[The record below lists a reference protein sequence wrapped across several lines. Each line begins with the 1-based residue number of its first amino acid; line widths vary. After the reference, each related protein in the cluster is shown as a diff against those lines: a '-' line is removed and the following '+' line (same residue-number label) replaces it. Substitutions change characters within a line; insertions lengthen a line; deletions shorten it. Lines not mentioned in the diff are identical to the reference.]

1 MDDFDLNDLRAFG
14 LIANAGGLSPAARKF
29 GQSKATLS
37 RSLSRMEAAAGAP
50 LFDRVNRG
58 MYLTPLGE
66 NLLPTAEAAVA
77 LMLEADEALRVTKE
91 KPQGPLKI
99 AASAL
104 TGQQLLAPVIAQLA
118 ETYPDVKTT
127 LKVTSQGPD
136 PVIEKLDVV
145 LRIGRP
151 TEPYLVS
158 SRIVKSPLA
167 LYAFQTRASEID
179 LSDAAAVEQLGR
191 ITIDV
196 TGVPQDWRLQNN
208 EGQEILMKSDPLVTV
223 GDPTVALGILSAGPG
238 IAFLP
243 QIYAEPLTQAGVL
256 VRALPDFKGSALEI
270 YAALPPKRSSVPAV
284 RAFLDMLISY
294 VTEIQKDSEPSNFI
308 PKKTSMAIAQTVI
321 QSQTVSEEIS
331 SSRSFP

>member
-1 MDDFDLNDLRAFG
+1 MDEFDLNDLRAFG

-29 GQSKATLS
+29 GQAKATLS

-58 MYLTPLGE
+58 LRLTPLGE
-66 NLLPTAEAAVA
+66 SLLPTAEAAVA

-104 TGQQLLAPVIAQLA
+104 TGQKLLAPTIARLA

-127 LKVTSQGPD
+127 LRVTSQGPD
-136 PVIEKLDVV
+136 PIKEKVDVV
-145 LRIGRP
+145 MRIGRP

-158 SRIVKSPLA
+158 SRIVSSPLA
-167 LYAFQTRASEID
+167 LYAFRTQASEID
-179 LSDAAAVEQLGR
+179 LGDAVAVEKLGR

-196 TGVPQDWRLQNN
+196 TGVPQDWILSND
-208 EGQEILMKSDPLVTV
+208 EGQKILMKSEPLVAV

-238 IAFLP
+238 VAFLP
-243 QIYAEPLTQAGVL
+243 QLYAEPLAQAGVL
-256 VRALPDFKGSALEI
+256 VRALPDFKGPPIEI

-294 VTEIQKDSEPSNFI
+294 VAEIQEASGSLDCTTEQ
-308 PKKTSMAIAQTVI
+308 TSIATA
-321 QSQTVSEEIS
+321 
-331 SSRSFP
+331 

>member
-29 GQSKATLS
+29 GQAKATLS

-58 MYLTPLGE
+58 LRLTPLGE
-66 NLLPTAEAAVA
+66 SLLPTAEAAVA

-104 TGQQLLAPVIAQLA
+104 AGQKLLAPVIAQLA

-127 LKVTSQGPD
+127 LRVTSQGPD
-136 PVIEKLDVV
+136 PVVENLDIV

-167 LYAFQTRASEID
+167 LYVFRTRSSEID
-179 LSDAAAVEQLGR
+179 LDDAVAVEQLGR
-191 ITIDV
+191 ITIGVD
-196 TGVPQDWRLQNN
+196 GVPQDWLLKNDDN
-208 EGQEILMKSDPLVTV
+208 QEILMKSEPLVAV

-238 IAFLP
+238 VAFLP
-243 QIYAEPLTQAGVL
+243 QIYAESLAQAGVL
-256 VRALPDFKGSALEI
+256 VRALPAFKGPDLEI

-284 RAFLDMLISY
+284 RVFLDMLINY
-294 VTEIQKDSEPSNFI
+294 VNGQERYAP
-308 PKKTSMAIAQTVI
+308 
-321 QSQTVSEEIS
+321 
-331 SSRSFP
+331 